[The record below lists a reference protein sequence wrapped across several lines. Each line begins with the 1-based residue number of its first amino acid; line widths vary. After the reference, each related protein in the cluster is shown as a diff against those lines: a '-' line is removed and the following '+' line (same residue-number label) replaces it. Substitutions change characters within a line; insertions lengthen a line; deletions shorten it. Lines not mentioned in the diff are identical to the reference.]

1 MQTFPRDS
9 STRNY
14 DIYTQVRRGQALTSE
29 QFEFLKYDCRDQV
42 YNPLIRKDLQ
52 IYTAQTVNEKELE
65 LVNNNLDRLPF
76 FEPEDEMFRLS
87 NKTRLEL
94 KSMSSFD
101 RGKQALKYA
110 KSWQVELYKQQV
122 RRGIVQAP
130 ELLEDPEDPVDVQ
143 SFYFSRFRFRELMCE
158 LDELCR
164 IRGAGARDVWS
175 QMLKANRIGWADA
188 ISRRYL
194 SETEAQQ
201 SRRNPDADPFDWK
214 TNVRI
219 DNPLSQKLEI
229 RIQLAEP
236 ETRWMRAGEVQR
248 EAALAQIRWAIHCLS
263 KAACTARQSNPYY
276 DWVSDGPVMIPEET
290 KQHWEDALDAM
301 TLFKKM
307 ATRFCDANERQLH
320 IHAVIWELYHNPYH
334 CSPKTYL
341 DMLSNHSTENDQL
354 MTFLHSFNSAEKKFI
369 HENAIRAWVKVQG
382 FFLFKASFVGISATG
397 YGSVGSCNAL
407 FNFLTWWREHAAFRK
422 SEREVQAEMVG
433 DEIPEE
439 ERDFQAE
446 LFKGDES
453 AKWNDLTD
461 EEKQHLNQAWARGVE
476 QSRLQAIRDNE
487 ARRKREEEARN
498 GPGYQDQRSRSEN
511 AFLKPNAIDS
521 FAVENYQ
528 SNNPDYVKQKEAS
541 DAARLKRKA
550 ASDAKK
556 KEEKEKEKET
566 LAHSS
571 SGAGTSADPIS
582 DSVSSEDE
590 EECLALAKRARV
602 VTADNWDDSDESD
615 SE

>member
-1 MQTFPRDS
+1 MQTFPFDS
-9 STRNY
+9 SVRDY
-14 DIYTQVRRGQALTSE
+14 DIFTQVRRGQALTRDQE
-29 QFEFLKYDCRDQV
+29 FFLKYQHLDQPD
-42 YNPLIRKDLQ
+42 NPLVREDLP
-52 IYTAQTVNEKELE
+52 IHTAQTLHEKELE
-65 LVNNNLDRLPF
+65 LVNGDKARLPF
-76 FEPEDEMFRLS
+76 PEPEHEMFRLS
-87 NKTRLEL
+87 DETRLEL
-94 KSMSSFD
+94 KTMSSFD
-101 RGKQALKYA
+101 RGKQSVKYA
-110 KSWQVELYKQQV
+110 KSWQVELYKKQI
-122 RRGIVQAP
+122 RRGMVQAP
-130 ELLEDPEDPVDVQ
+130 ELLEDPEDPVDVE
-143 SFYFSRFRFRELMCE
+143 SFYFERLRFRELMCE
-158 LDELCR
+158 LDELSR
-164 IRGAGARDVWS
+164 IRGTGARDVWS

-194 SETEAQQ
+194 TETEAQQ

-219 DNPLSQKLEI
+219 DNPFSNKLEI
-229 RIQLAEP
+229 KIQLGEP
-236 ETRWMRAGEVQR
+236 ETRWIRAREVQR
-248 EAALAQIRWAIHCLS
+248 EAALSQVRWAIHCVT
-263 KAACTARQSNPYY
+263 KAACKARQSNPYH
-276 DWVSDGPVMIPEET
+276 DWVSDGPVIVPEET

-301 TLFKKM
+301 ALFKKM

-320 IHAVIWELYHNPYH
+320 INAVIWELYHNPYH
-334 CSPKTYL
+334 QCPKTYL

-354 MTFLHSFNSAEKKFI
+354 MTFLYSFNSAEKKFI
-369 HENAIRAWVKVQG
+369 HENAIRAWAKVQG

-446 LFKGDES
+446 LFKEDES
-453 AKWNDLTD
+453 AKWKDLTD
-461 EEKQHLNQAWARGVE
+461 EEKQHLNEAWARGVE

-498 GPGYQDQRSRSEN
+498 GPGYQDERSRSEN

-521 FAVENYQ
+521 FAIENYQ
-528 SNNPDYVKQKEAS
+528 ANNPDYVKQREAS

-556 KEEKEKEKET
+556 KEKEEKKKET
-566 LAHSS
+566 RARS
-571 SGAGTSADPIS
+571 SGAGTSADPKS
-582 DSVSSEDE
+582 DSESSEDE
-590 EECLALAKRARV
+590 EKRYFFAKRRRV
-602 VTADNWDDSDESD
+602 ITYDNWEDSDSD
-615 SE
+615 